1 MTRKEALQ
9 LVTDWTKNQNLVK
22 HMLCVEAE
30 MRALAK
36 HFGEDEELWGLVG
49 LLHDADYEM
58 FKNDPKTHPS
68 KIFEELES
76 RNVDTRIIAAIK
88 AHAWG
93 HSHISKEPEN
103 NLEWSIYAADE
114 LSGFIVACALVT
126 PNKKLLEVTIEKM
139 KKNTFYIE
147 TEKDGTF
154 SVWCYSYFE
163 KKHAKEQ
170 ERFLN
175 HSSAVCFANAN
186 GYKHEDKKVKK

>member
-139 KKNTFYIE
+139 KKKWSQKSFAAGVIRANSE
-147 TEKDGTF
+147 VCEEKLGIKMDDFMQICLTAIQSIAPELG
-154 SVWCYSYFE
+154 
-163 KKHAKEQ
+163 
-170 ERFLN
+170 L
-175 HSSAVCFANAN
+175 
-186 GYKHEDKKVKK
+186 